1 MNTCDY
7 LLNSSTD
14 TFLSS
19 HHPRGF
25 LQQHMGIEPENH
37 CHIFYGE
44 FQDWNSLPYPSPK
57 ISINSEE
64 SRIVKARGK
73 GGLQENMT
81 L

>member
-1 MNTCDY
+1 
-7 LLNSSTD
+7 
-14 TFLSS
+14 
-19 HHPRGF
+19 
-25 LQQHMGIEPENH
+25 MGIDSENH
-37 CHIFYGE
+37 CHTFYGE
-44 FQDWNSLPYPSPK
+44 FQDWNSLSYPSPK